1 MAYAEA
7 KVLPVVAVFEPL
19 LLGSRGMKYERLPK
33 DQADMALWCLNQTE
47 KVVTQ
52 DKAGSWKR
60 LWLQNLQEEKGKGFS
75 PTVPEYGFGDPTS
88 ALCEILDHSSIIIL

>member
-19 LLGSRGMKYERLPK
+19 LVGSTGMKYERLPS

-47 KVVTQ
+47 KVVMEET
-52 DKAGSWKR
+52 GSWKQT
-60 LWLQNLQEEKGKGFS
+60 WLQKLQEEKDKGFS
-75 PTVPEYGFGDPTS
+75 PIIPEFGFGDPTS
-88 ALCEILDHSSIIIL
+88 ALCEICYQIPVQ